1 MNIQFRALAIF
12 FLSAAFVA
20 EANAAES
27 LKVDTKGVTAQILY
41 EAPISGGHL
50 SELKDRYQL
59 RVTEIAIA
67 PGGYVGAHNHLGPG
81 IRQMTV
87 GEMEYILPDKT
98 MLYRAGDFFFETGD
112 VSHRV
117 NNKTSEPNTHLLSEI
132 LPLDLKGASLIVPRD
147 KPRQ

>member
-1 MNIQFRALAIF
+1 MHFRAMVMV

-20 EANAAES
+20 QANAAES

-41 EAPISGGHL
+41 EAPISGGHI
-50 SELKDRYQL
+50 SELKDRYKL
-59 RVTEIAIA
+59 RVTEISIA

-98 MLYRAGDFFFETGD
+98 VTYRPGDFFFETGEPPSNQQIQRSLQAS
-112 VSHRV
+112 VVRNFTSGFAGSIPHR
-117 NNKTSEPNTHLLSEI
+117 SQ
-132 LPLDLKGASLIVPRD
+132 G
-147 KPRQ
+147 